1 MQEKPVPF
9 KVGIIGAG
17 RIASGFDEPG
27 GVRIL
32 THAHAVSRQ
41 PGLALTGFYDI
52 DPKVSRS
59 AAAKWGGIPFES
71 LNALLAEASDLV
83 IIAVPD
89 PFHEICLNAVAERAP
104 RLVICEK
111 PLTHDLPSARA
122 IVRLFSDRSIPL
134 LVNYQRRFDT
144 DVIELARRIRHGEL
158 GRPLGGTLLYS
169 KGTKHNG
176 SHAIDLLRYLFGE
189 PTKLQAFDR
198 VIDFDTE
205 DPTVSGRI
213 EFPSIAV
220 NLQAADERKFS
231 IFEIDLL
238 FEGGRYRFTHSGLD
252 VEISLP
258 KPDPVFAGYCELA
271 VIQYRST
278 GLSDALTN
286 LMASAVSYLA
296 GGVSPS
302 NTAADALATQEVC
315 VRLID
320 LASRITEQN

>member
-1 MQEKPVPF
+1 MKVKHAPY

-27 GVRIL
+27 AARIL

-41 PGLALTGFYDI
+41 PDMVLTGFYDI
-52 DPKVSRS
+52 DPEVSRS
-59 AAAKWGGIPFES
+59 AAAKWGGTPFDS
-71 LNALLAEASDLV
+71 LDALLADAADLV

-89 PFHEICLNAVAERAP
+89 PFHEIYLNAVAEHAP

-111 PLTHDLPSARA
+111 PLTHDLASARA
-122 IVRLFSDRSIPL
+122 IVRLFAERKIPL

-144 DVIELARRIRHGEL
+144 DVVDLARRIRYGEL

-176 SHAIDLLRYLFGE
+176 SHAVDLLRYLFGE
-189 PTKLQAFDR
+189 PTRFQAFAK
-198 VIDFDTE
+198 VVDFSEE

-220 NLQAADERKFS
+220 NLQAADERIFS

-238 FEGGRYRFTHSGLD
+238 FEAGRYRFTHSGLD

-258 KPDPVFAGYCELA
+258 KPDPVFAGYCELS
-271 VIQYRST
+271 VIQARCS
-278 GLSDALTN
+278 GLANSLAN
-286 LMASAVSYLA
+286 LMASAASYLA
-296 GGVSPS
+296 GGALPS

-315 VRLID
+315 VGLIEA
-320 LASRITEQN
+320 ASSINP